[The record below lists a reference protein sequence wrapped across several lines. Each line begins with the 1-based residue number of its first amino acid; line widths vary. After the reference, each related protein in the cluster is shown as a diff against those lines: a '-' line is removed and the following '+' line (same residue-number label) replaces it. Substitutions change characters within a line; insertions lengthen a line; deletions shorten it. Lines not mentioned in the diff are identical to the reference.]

1 MREQVIESILENKII
16 AIVRGADEE
25 KVPKIAQALYEGGVK
40 LMEVTFNQKDPA
52 SFVHTQNAIRK
63 SRELM
68 GSKMLIGAGT
78 VTSVALVEA
87 AKEAGAQY
95 IVSPD
100 TDEDVIRR
108 TVELDMV
115 SLPGAYTAT
124 EAKKAHN
131 AGADFVKLFPCI
143 DNAPAYLKA
152 LSAPLNHIRF
162 LAVGGVNADN
172 CAAFMNAGAYG
183 DGVGGCLV
191 NKEWVAQERY
201 DLITAEAR
209 RFVENINI
217 K

>member
-100 TDEDVIRR
+100 TDE
-108 TVELDMV
+108 LDMV

-183 DGVGGCLV
+183 VGVGGCLV

>member
-124 EAKKAHN
+124 EAKTVSYTHL
-131 AGADFVKLFPCI
+131 GHTTSSLHV
-143 DNAPAYLKA
+143 
-152 LSAPLNHIRF
+152 RQ
-162 LAVGGVNADN
+162 
-172 CAAFMNAGAYG
+172 AAMRWG
-183 DGVGGCLV
+183 
-191 NKEWVAQERY
+191 
-201 DLITAEAR
+201 
-209 RFVENINI
+209 
-217 K
+217 

>member
-87 AKEAGAQY
+87 ADRKS
-95 IVSPD
+95 V
-100 TDEDVIRR
+100 V
-108 TVELDMV
+108 
-115 SLPGAYTAT
+115 
-124 EAKKAHN
+124 
-131 AGADFVKLFPCI
+131 
-143 DNAPAYLKA
+143 
-152 LSAPLNHIRF
+152 
-162 LAVGGVNADN
+162 
-172 CAAFMNAGAYG
+172 
-183 DGVGGCLV
+183 
-191 NKEWVAQERY
+191 
-201 DLITAEAR
+201 
-209 RFVENINI
+209 
-217 K
+217 